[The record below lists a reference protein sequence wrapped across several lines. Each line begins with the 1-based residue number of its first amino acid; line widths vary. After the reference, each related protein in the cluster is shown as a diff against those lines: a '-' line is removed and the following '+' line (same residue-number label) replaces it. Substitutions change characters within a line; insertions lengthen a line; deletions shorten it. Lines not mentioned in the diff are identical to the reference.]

1 MSINFNYFKY
11 DESTGDF
18 LPIDKTAREKNLK
31 RQQEK
36 QKDIDKLAEKEAKLN
51 RCSEQ
56 VLNDFECQRI
66 IQKAAKEQRSLNI
79 KEAIKIHNIIN
90 LSRFRL
96 HQALQK
102 RR

>member
-18 LPIDKTAREKNLK
+18 LPNDKMAREKNLK

-36 QKDIDKLAEKEAKLN
+36 QKNVDRLAEKEYKLN
-51 RCSEQ
+51 RCSEE

-66 IQKAAKEQRSLNI
+66 IQKAAKEQRPLNTQ
-79 KEAIKIHNIIN
+79 EAIKIHNTIN
-90 LSRFRL
+90 LKRFRL

>member
-36 QKDIDKLAEKEAKLN
+36 QKNVDRLAEKEAKLN

-56 VLNDFECQRI
+56 VLNDLKCQKM
-66 IQKAAKEQRSLNI
+66 IQQASKEQRPLNTQ
-79 KEAIKIHNIIN
+79 ETIKIHNIIN